1 MKTYRI
7 YQVDAFTRE
16 PFTGNP
22 AGVVANADGLTE
34 AQMQAIAREL
44 NNSET
49 AFILPPSD
57 DSHDVWVRFF
67 TPTAEVPVCGHA
79 TVSAHFVRALELGL
93 EHTTVRQ
100 RTGAG
105 VQTVEVTRTG
115 GVPTVTI
122 TQSTPGVEPPLPGGI
137 VARIAAALGV
147 RESDLRPD
155 CPVCIATTGHSKVM
169 VPLRDIALLHGL
181 QPDMAALSAISRE
194 IGCNGYYVF
203 TLHPREP
210 ALVHARMFAPAIGLA
225 EDPVTGNGGGPV
237 GAYLVTYGRLRGDEV
252 RFTAVQGEAMGRPG
266 RMEVRVLSE
275 AGVPRQVQISGN
287 AVLAFQTELT
297 L

>member
-1 MKTYRI
+1 MKYRV
-7 YQVDAFTRE
+7 YQVDAFTRQ
-16 PFTGNP
+16 PLTGNP
-22 AGVVANADGLTE
+22 AGVVTNAEGLTE
-34 AQMQAIAREL
+34 GQMQAIAREL

-49 AFILPPSD
+49 AFILPPKD

-67 TPTAEVPVCGHA
+67 SPTREVPVCGHA

-93 EHTTVRQ
+93 DRARVRQ
-100 RTGAG
+100 LTGAG
-105 VQTVEVTRTG
+105 VQTVEVTRSG

-122 TQSTPGVEPPLPGGI
+122 TQSTPGVEPPLPAAA
-137 VARIAAALGV
+137 VSRLAAALGV

-155 CPVCIATTGHSKVM
+155 CPVCVATTGHSKVM
-169 VPLRDIALLHGL
+169 VALRDLELLHRL
-181 QPDMAALSAISRE
+181 QPDMAALSALSAE

-203 TLHPREP
+203 TLHPRHP
-210 ALVHARMFAPAIGLA
+210 ALVHARMFAPAIGIP

-237 GAYLVTYGRLRGDEV
+237 GAYLVTYGHLKGDEV

-275 AGVPRQVQISGN
+275 NGKPRQVQISGN
-287 AVLAFQTELT
+287 AVLAFRTEMEL
-297 L
+297 

>member
-1 MKTYRI
+1 MAKYRV

-16 PFTGNP
+16 KLRGNP
-22 AGVVANADGLTE
+22 AGVVSNAGGLTE

-49 AFILPPSD
+49 AFILPPRD
-57 DSHDVWVRFF
+57 ESHDVWVRFF
-67 TPTAEVPVCGHA
+67 TPTREVPVCGHA

-93 EHTTVRQ
+93 ERTAVRQ
-100 RTGAG
+100 LTGAG
-105 VQTVEVTRTG
+105 VQTVEVTRPG

-122 TQSTPGVEPPLPGGI
+122 TQSTPTVEPPLPGS
-137 VARIAAALGV
+137 VVSRIAAALGV

-155 CPVCIATTGHSKVM
+155 CPVCVASTGHSKVM
-169 VPLRDIALLHGL
+169 VALRDVALLHGL
-181 QPDMAALSAISRE
+181 QPDMPALAAISAE

-237 GAYLVTYGRLRGDEV
+237 GAYLVKTGHLTGDEV

-275 AGVPRQVQISGN
+275 NGLPRQVQISGN
-287 AVLAFQTELT
+287 AVLAFRTEIEL
-297 L
+297 

>member
-16 PFTGNP
+16 PLTGNP

-34 AQMQAIAREL
+34 QQMQAIAREL

-49 AFILPPSD
+49 AFLLPPTD

-67 TPTAEVPVCGHA
+67 TPSREVPVCGHA

-93 EHTTVRQ
+93 EQTTVRQ

-105 VQTVEVTRTG
+105 VQTVAVTRSG

-122 TQSTPGVEPPLPGGI
+122 TQSTPGVESPLSGSA
-137 VARIAAALGV
+137 VARIAAALGI

-169 VPLRDIALLHGL
+169 VALRDVELLHRL
-181 QPDMAALSAISRE
+181 QPDMAALSALSAE

-210 ALVHARMFAPAIGLA
+210 ALVHARMFAPAIGIS

-237 GAYLVTYGRLRGDEV
+237 GAYLVKYGKLRGDEV

-275 AGVPRQVQISGN
+275 GGIPTQVRISGN
-287 AVLAFQTELT
+287 AVLAFKTELQ